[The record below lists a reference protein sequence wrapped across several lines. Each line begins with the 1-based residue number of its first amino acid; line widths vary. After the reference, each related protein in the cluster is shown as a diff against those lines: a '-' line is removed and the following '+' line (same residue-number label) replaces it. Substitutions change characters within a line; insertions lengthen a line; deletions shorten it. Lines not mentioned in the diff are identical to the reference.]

1 MIQIQYS
8 AANIEVCIN
17 STAYRWRTECYVYGH
32 IAAVSV
38 ALSCHFLRLLLLLL
52 VLMPFNRMTVQCSWR
67 QCGYQRSR
75 IVVQGTDRRIF
86 AGLLAAKCFHGPA
99 HALAVCCVIYNVAYT
114 QLVGS
119 YTIYDSCVR
128 EQRNIHL
135 LRGSHIIHD
144 IVVPRGLCLCAIL
157 PSHKKMPAATDH

>member
-52 VLMPFNRMTVQCSWR
+52 MLMPFNRMTVQCS
-67 QCGYQRSR
+67 
-75 IVVQGTDRRIF
+75 
-86 AGLLAAKCFHGPA
+86 
-99 HALAVCCVIYNVAYT
+99 
-114 QLVGS
+114 
-119 YTIYDSCVR
+119 
-128 EQRNIHL
+128 
-135 LRGSHIIHD
+135 
-144 IVVPRGLCLCAIL
+144 
-157 PSHKKMPAATDH
+157 